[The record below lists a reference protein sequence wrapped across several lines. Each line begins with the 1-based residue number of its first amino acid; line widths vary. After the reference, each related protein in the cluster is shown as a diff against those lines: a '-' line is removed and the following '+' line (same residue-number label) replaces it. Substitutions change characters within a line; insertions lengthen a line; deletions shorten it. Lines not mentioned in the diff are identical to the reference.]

1 MQTSGLLKSC
11 TDFYISTGTCRDDS
25 PCRYAVR
32 NAFWELPGTRKDAFE
47 KRFVGRERQKCGL
60 ERCCSYPEDM
70 VEVDENRSLPHVV
83 AFSVLIASSLRA
95 MPVSATLRRCA
106 ACFNM
111 NQFPAPGN
119 L

>member
-1 MQTSGLLKSC
+1 MAGAQRSPRNVLWVAKDKSVAWI
-11 TDFYISTGTCRDDS
+11 DVAR
-25 PCRYAVR
+25 VR
-32 NAFWELPGTRKDAFE
+32 EN
-47 KRFVGRERQKCGL
+47 
-60 ERCCSYPEDM
+60 M

-95 MPVSATLRRCA
+95 ILVSATLRRCA
-106 ACFNM
+106 ACFSM